1 LTSSVAIR
9 CLCLGAAL
17 LIGLAAPAMA
27 QEQPAAW
34 PSRPVKIIT
43 PLAAGGAADILARA
57 VGDELFATLKQ
68 PVVIENRPGGGGI
81 LAAGAVA
88 RAQPDG
94 YTLFLGTAGTL
105 TITPV
110 LTKNVPF
117 DPVNDFTPLT
127 IAIET
132 PICLLVHKDLAV
144 NSVAGLVAYAKANP
158 GKLSFGSS
166 GPNTTHHL
174 AGEFLKIATG
184 IDMVHVPYRGGNPAM
199 TDFLAGQIPVLFAA
213 LSTALPHLGSGSF
226 KVLGT
231 VEATRSRARPDIP
244 TIGESIPGYAVPS
257 SFLGFLAP
265 AGLSAP
271 MTERLNAA
279 LVKTIETPS
288 VRKTLEASGFEV
300 TTGTSAQFGAIIK
313 AALERYRKIAADAR
327 IDPQ

>member
-1 LTSSVAIR
+1 LINNAAMR
-9 CLCLGAAL
+9 RLCLAVAL
-17 LIGLAAPAMA
+17 LMGLATPAHS
-27 QEQPAAW
+27 QEQPASW

-110 LTKNVPF
+110 LAKNVPF
-117 DPVNDFTPLT
+117 DPVGDFTPLT

-132 PICLLVHKDLAV
+132 PICLLVHKDLPV
-144 NSVAGLVAYAKANP
+144 SSVAELVAYAKANP

-174 AGEFLKIATG
+174 AGEFLKNATG

-199 TDFLAGQIPVLFAA
+199 TDFLAGQIPVLFAT
-213 LSTALPHLGSGSF
+213 LSTALPHLQSGTF

-231 VEATRSRARPDIP
+231 VEASRSRARPEIP
-244 TIGESIPGYAVPS
+244 TLGESVPGYAVPS

-265 AGLSAP
+265 AGVPAP
-271 MTERLNAA
+271 LTERLNAA

-288 VRKTLEASGFEV
+288 VRKTLEGSGFEV
-300 TTGTSAQFGAIIK
+300 TTGTSAQFGTIIK
-313 AALERYRKIAADAR
+313 TALERYRKIAADAR